1 MLNYKAYLYVD
12 MSPPPPKKKKP
23 LNKNIYNGFKYMY
36 ADRFNSDLFV
46 SRQNILT

>member
-12 MSPPPPKKKKP
+12 MSPPPKKKP
-23 LNKNIYNGFKYMY
+23 LNKNIYNGFKY